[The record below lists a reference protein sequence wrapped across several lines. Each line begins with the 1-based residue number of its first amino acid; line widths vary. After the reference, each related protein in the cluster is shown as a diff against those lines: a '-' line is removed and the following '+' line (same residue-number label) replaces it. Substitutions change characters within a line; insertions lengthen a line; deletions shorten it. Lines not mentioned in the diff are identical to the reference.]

1 MGSGDLN
8 SKKSWHVVNLKNQ
21 KKVWESEQNALAE
34 RKKVNERLEELRKE
48 RQEEEI
54 AKQLEEAGGK
64 KRVDRV
70 DWMYQGP
77 GSGDGSA
84 MVTEEAEAFLL
95 GKRRIDTL
103 LKGDE
108 HKQLHKSAI
117 DDRFAAAGPGASALP
132 PLLGATPTSARDMAT
147 KIREDPLLAIKRQEQ
162 QTYEAMVNDPVR
174 RRQMMAAMGLKD
186 KDKDKGKDDRDD
198 RSRRSAHHHRSSRH
212 RDGSR
217 DRWRDRERE
226 RARDRDGDDGR
237 GHKRRRR
244 EDDSR
249 ERRRRDEKERT
260 RRDDSRDGTR
270 DRDRSDRDRPRR
282 QERSQRATSKSRS
295 RSPRREPSDRR
306 DDRRDRSSR
315 NDYRSSRDRRP
326 NGGGTQANN
335 NDERARKLAAMQAN
349 ASDLDSDRSKRLA
362 EIAAKE
368 AAARAAD
375 DAARD
380 KAAGSAT
387 TAFSTN
393 LRQKVGDMGLADRLG
408 RSRQGLQ
415 RDDD

>member
-8 SKKSWHVVNLKNQ
+8 AKKSWHVVNLKNQ

-64 KRVDRV
+64 RRVDRV

-108 HKQLHKSAI
+108 HKQLEKSAI
-117 DDRFAAAGPGASALP
+117 DDRFAGAGPGASALP
-132 PLLGATPTSARDMAT
+132 PLLGATPISARDMAT

-162 QTYEAMVNDPVR
+162 QTYEAMANDPVR
-174 RRQMMAAMGLKD
+174 RRQMLAAMGLKD
-186 KDKDKGKDDRDD
+186 NDRDD

-217 DRWRDRERE
+217 DRRRDRERE
-226 RARDRDGDDGR
+226 RGRDHGGDDEGR
-237 GHKRRRR
+237 HKRRRR

-249 ERRRRDEKERT
+249 ERRRRD
-260 RRDDSRDGTR
+260 SRDGAR
-270 DRDRSDRDRPRR
+270 DRGRSDRD
-282 QERSQRATSKSRS
+282 T
-295 RSPRREPSDRR
+295 
-306 DDRRDRSSR
+306 
-315 NDYRSSRDRRP
+315 
-326 NGGGTQANN
+326 NGNNHNN
-335 NDERARKLAAMQAN
+335 NGDDERARKLAAMQAN
-349 ASDLDSDRSKRLA
+349 ASDLDSERSKRLA

-375 DAARD
+375 DEARD
-380 KAAGSAT
+380 KASGSAT

-408 RSRQGLQ
+408 RNRQGLQ